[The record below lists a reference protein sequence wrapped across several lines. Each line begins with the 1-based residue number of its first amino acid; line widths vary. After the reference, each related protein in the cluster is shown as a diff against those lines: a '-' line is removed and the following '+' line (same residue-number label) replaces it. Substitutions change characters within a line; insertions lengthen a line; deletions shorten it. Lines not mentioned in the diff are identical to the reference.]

1 MADETLPPNPYPL
14 KHRLTTTFKGAQGE
28 REETVDEVAIR
39 RATGEELLLIDQYQG
54 RPMGL
59 VLEMIARL
67 SDLTPKQVRRLDA
80 EDIGPLGRLAF
91 ANVEGGQPTGETV
104 SDS

>member
-1 MADETLPPNPYPL
+1 MAEPEIPNPYPL
-14 KHRLTTTFKGAQGE
+14 KHPLTTTFKGPHGD
-28 REETVDEVAIR
+28 REEVTVEVAIR

-54 RPMGL
+54 RPMAL

-80 EDIGPLGRLAF
+80 EDLAPLGRLAF
-91 ANVEGGQPTGETV
+91 ANVEGGQPTGETA
-104 SDS
+104 SGD